1 MLPRVQFHKSNQ
13 KKLSYRMMRPQQMT
27 DEELATRYRQG
38 GDLALLGELFLRY
51 RSLLY
56 GTCLKYLKDRDEAQD
71 MVMQLFEK
79 LTQTLRE
86 HAVEHPR
93 SWLYVTARNQCL
105 MWLRAQK
112 GRFSENIDHT
122 PVENELL
129 LHPAGEDNQEE
140 NLTKLERC
148 IERLVAEQ
156 QVCVRQ
162 FYLQEQCYR
171 DIAVATGY
179 TLNQV
184 KSYIQNGKRNLKI
197 CMDQHE

>member
-1 MLPRVQFHKSNQ
+1 MT
-13 KKLSYRMMRPQQMT
+13 RPQQMT
-27 DEELATRYRQG
+27 DDELVKGYRQG
-38 GDLALLGELFLRY
+38 GDLALLGELFIRY

-86 HAVEHPR
+86 HAVDHPR

-112 GRFSENIDHT
+112 GRFSQNIDEA

-129 LHPAGEDNQEE
+129 LHPAGEENQEE
-140 NLTKLERC
+140 NLVKLEKC
-148 IERLVAEQ
+148 IEQLAAEQ

-171 DIAVATGY
+171 NIASATGF